1 MRWLHIIAGVLG
13 LISGAVALYALKGS
27 KLHRKSGMIF
37 VYTMLIMSAT
47 GALLAALKTEKLNV
61 FVGLLTFYMVITALF
76 TVIRPAQGFNWIDF
90 AVMLFGLT
98 VTVFG
103 VMCGFEALNSS
114 SGEIDGVP
122 PAVPFIFGTLGLLA
136 VLGDARIMLRGIHG
150 AHRIA
155 RHLWRMC
162 FALWI
167 AVGSLFL
174 GQPQVFPQ
182 PIRKFPFL
190 VIPPLLM
197 LLVTLY
203 WLVRILFKRRR
214 ASCITFDSN

>member
-1 MRWLHIIAGVLG
+1 MRWLHIITG
-13 LISGAVALYALKGS
+13 LSGIISGAVALYALKGS
-27 KLHRKSGMIF
+27 KLHRRSGTIF
-37 VYTMLIMSAT
+37 VYNMLVMSAT
-47 GALLAALKTEKLNV
+47 GALLATLKAEKLNI

-76 TVIRPAQGFNWIDF
+76 TVVRPAQGFNWIDF
-90 AVMLFGLT
+90 AIMLFGLT
-98 VTVFG
+98 VTLFG
-103 VMCGFEALNSS
+103 ILFGFEALNSP
-114 SGEIDGVP
+114 SGTIDGVP
-122 PAVPFIFGTLGLLA
+122 PAIPFIFGALALLA
-136 VLGDARIMLRGIHG
+136 VVGDARMMLRGIHG

-190 VIPPLLM
+190 MIPPLLV
-197 LLVTLY
+197 LLVMFY

-214 ASCITFDSN
+214 AHA

>member
-1 MRWLHIIAGVLG
+1 MRWLHIITG
-13 LISGAVALYALKGS
+13 LSGIISGAVALYAQKGS
-27 KLHRKSGMIF
+27 KLHRKSGIIF
-37 VYTMLIMSAT
+37 VYTMLVMSAT
-47 GALLAALKTEKLNV
+47 GAVLAALKTEKLNI

-76 TVIRPAQGFNWIDF
+76 TVIRPAQGFNWIDT
-90 AVMLFGLT
+90 AAMLFGLT
-98 VTVFG
+98 VTLFG
-103 VMCGFEALNSS
+103 ILFGFEALNSP
-114 SGEIDGVP
+114 SGTIDGVP
-122 PAVPFIFGTLGLLA
+122 PVIPFIFGALGLLA
-136 VLGDARIMLRGIHG
+136 VVGDGRMMLAGGING
-150 AHRIA
+150 GHRIA

-190 VIPPLLM
+190 VIPPLLVLM
-197 LLVTLY
+197 VMLY

-214 ASCITFDSN
+214 AHV